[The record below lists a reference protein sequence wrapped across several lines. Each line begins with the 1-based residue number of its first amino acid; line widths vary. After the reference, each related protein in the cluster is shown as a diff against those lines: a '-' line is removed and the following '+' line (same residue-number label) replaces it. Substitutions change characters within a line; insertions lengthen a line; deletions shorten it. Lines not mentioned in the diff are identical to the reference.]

1 MREAVGSSMLFY
13 IVITFLIIYISFIAF
28 IMNYASAYR
37 AANYVITQIEACQG
51 NLEKC
56 NNTTISSIEKEI
68 TQKYRYVVKNGNTS
82 YCCFQNAKGDSIYRV
97 TLKVEFDLPLIG
109 RVNPFSVKAETKTI
123 YGVPCSASSFTRCK

>member
-51 NLEKC
+51 NMDNCSGNSLKK
-56 NNTTISSIEKEI
+56 IEEHI
-68 TQKYRYVVKNGNTS
+68 TKKYRYIVKNGNTS
-82 YCCFQNAKGDSIYRV
+82 YCCFNNARGGSVYRV
-97 TLKVEFDLPLIG
+97 TLKVEFDLPIIG
-109 RVNPFSVKAETKTI
+109 IVNPFSVKAETKTI
-123 YGVPCSASSFTRCK
+123 YGVKCENSSFRVCK

>member
-56 NNTTISSIEKEI
+56 NGNSRAKVEQQI
-68 TQKYRYVVKNGNTS
+68 TQKYRYIVKENNTS
-82 YCCFQNAKGDSIYRV
+82 YCCFENARGSVYRV
-97 TLKVEFDLPLIG
+97 TLKVEFDLPVIG
-109 RVNPFSVKAETKTI
+109 LTSPFSVKAESKTI
-123 YGVPCSASSFTRCK
+123 YGVECRNSSFTLCK